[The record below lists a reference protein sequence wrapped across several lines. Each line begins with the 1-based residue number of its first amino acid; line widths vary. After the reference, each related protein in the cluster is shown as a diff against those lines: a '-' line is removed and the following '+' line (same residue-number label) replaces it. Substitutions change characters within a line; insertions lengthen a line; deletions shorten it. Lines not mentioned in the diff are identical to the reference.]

1 MSVGNDVYIPTN
13 CDKLQITDKTESK
26 FPNTGSDLLQKW
38 TNKCNNKNIDL
49 KAETFIKS
57 TKTNSPTSSS
67 GGINLPPIGSAFLY
81 IETSSNSHGYE
92 RVVVSFE
99 RTDIKHFSIVT
110 FHYNR
115 FTILTSHSLK
125 SMGRFR
131 IQLLLEDNTRNTQN
145 TIPKIDHY
153 SNSSNDWTLL
163 NLVFTVEIMV
173 LNYFMIK

>member
-1 MSVGNDVYIPTN
+1 MKV
-13 CDKLQITDKTESK
+13 
-26 FPNTGSDLLQKW
+26 
-38 TNKCNNKNIDL
+38 
-49 KAETFIKS
+49 ETFIKS

-67 GGINLPPIGSAFLY
+67 GGINLPSIGSAFLY
-81 IETSSNSHGYE
+81 IETSSNNHGHE

-99 RTDIKHFSIVT
+99 RTDIIQISIIT

-115 FTILTSHSLK
+115 FTILTSHSSK

-131 IQLLLEDNTRNTQN
+131 IQLLLEDNTWNTQN
-145 TIPKIDHY
+145 TMPKNDHY
-153 SNSSNDWTLL
+153 SNSSTDWTLL